1 MLKVHIH
8 DGELRIPLTDD
19 VREKLAVHEG
29 EELDAHVFN
38 GSMTLTRTSA
48 EARQQAGARILALI
62 DQVRVRQGQPVLS
75 EEDADRLVD
84 EEVREHRRS
93 RRR

>member
-62 DQVRVRQGQPVLS
+62 DQVRVRQDQPVLS

>member
-1 MLKVHIH
+1 MPKAHIQ

-38 GSMTLTRTSA
+38 GSVTLTRTGA

-62 DQVRVRQGQPVLS
+62 EQVRVRPGQPVLS
-75 EEDADRLVD
+75 EEEADRLVD
-84 EEVREHRRS
+84 EEVREHRR